1 MTLIRTVALTA
12 VSALVLAGC
21 AASDKEAAPKATAVP
36 STVVPE
42 PAPSDQPAGTSVTRV
57 PGARKLK
64 VSTSLRKKVTYPDEV
79 SVSITDV
86 KRVKVTEEG
95 RGIIKGQELAI
106 FTVRFDNGSAKPLDL
121 NKTLVTALYGKQK
134 SAKPT
139 YYADLNDFYGEVAP
153 RGTRSA
159 AYAFA
164 IPVAEYKKVTL
175 QIKFGTGYKLAE
187 WIGSLEP

>member
-1 MTLIRTVALTA
+1 MTVVRAVALTA

-21 AASDKEAAPKATAVP
+21 SGSEKAVAPKATAAIVTP
-36 STVVPE
+36 
-42 PAPSDQPAGTSVTRV
+42 PAPSDLPAGTSVTRV
-57 PGARKLK
+57 PGAKKLK
-64 VSTSLRKKVTYPDEV
+64 VSTSLRKKVTYPDAV
-79 SVSITDV
+79 SVSITEF

-153 RGTRSA
+153 RGTKSA

-164 IPVAEYKKVTL
+164 IPVKEYKKVTL
-175 QIKFGTGYKLAE
+175 QIKFGTGYKIAK
-187 WIGSLEP
+187 WVGSLEP